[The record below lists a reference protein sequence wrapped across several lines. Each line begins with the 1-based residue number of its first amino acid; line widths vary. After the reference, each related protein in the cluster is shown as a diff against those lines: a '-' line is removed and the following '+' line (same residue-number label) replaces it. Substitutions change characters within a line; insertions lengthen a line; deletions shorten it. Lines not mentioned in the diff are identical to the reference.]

1 MPMDT
6 TNAVV
11 TAIVGNPFNSG
22 VPMASRRAANPE
34 EAAPPFEA
42 RTTPGTATASS
53 RGGWMTGPNRA
64 RRLTQHT
71 LTRHPV
77 K

>member
-11 TAIVGNPFNSG
+11 TAIVGNPLSSG
-22 VPMASRRAANPE
+22 VPMASSRAASPE
-34 EAAPPFEA
+34 LDAPPSAA
-42 RTTPGTATASS
+42 RTTPGTATASRS
-53 RGGWMTGPNRA
+53 GGWTIGPNSA
-64 RRLTQHT
+64 RRFTQQM